1 MNFTFFPGATSKI
14 ITDEAHILFPGDSM
28 DPVQGQ
34 QTPALGSTPPCHLF
48 LLINSCRNTSSYP
61 HLLIVEQLQQSLC
74 SLQSLK
80 YSSLGLCRR
89 SLLTTKRAGGGYH
102 WLVFVSGHVCILPW
116 HWLTVLGHP
125 ARGLFSPY
133 FTNKAL
139 RASVTGPRSP
149 SWAGRNSWD
158 LHLCPSDKKPE
169 LSFLPSTHLPL
180 PQTTPSKLD
189 TVLDCTSVPG
199 RTGWPMW
206 LLGSPE
212 RDGMVGW
219 G

>member
-61 HLLIVEQLQQSLC
+61 HLPTAEQLQQSLC

-89 SLLTTKRAGGGYH
+89 SLLTAKKAGGDYH
-102 WLVFVSGHVCILPW
+102 GLCTRPCVYITMA
-116 HWLTVLGHP
+116 LTWCS
-125 ARGLFSPY
+125 R
-133 FTNKAL
+133 
-139 RASVTGPRSP
+139 P
-149 SWAGRNSWD
+149 SCQRTF
-158 LHLCPSDKKPE
+158 
-169 LSFLPSTHLPL
+169 LSIFY
-180 PQTTPSKLD
+180 K
-189 TVLDCTSVPG
+189 
-199 RTGWPMW
+199 
-206 LLGSPE
+206 
-212 RDGMVGW
+212 
-219 G
+219 